1 MRATENDLN
10 EGEVICNKCNGKKE
24 FEVSSTLMQRC
35 PKCKGKGTLDWIENI
50 IGVKGT
56 YIKPGI
62 YTSEVDY
69 SAVIRPGE
77 KVEILTENDPWRFE
91 RDFIGKKCAK

>member
-1 MRATENDLN
+1 MN
-10 EGEVICNKCNGKKE
+10 EEGKIDCPKCLGVGEVLIRTKE
-24 FEVSSTLMQRC
+24 HLRVILC

-62 YTSEVDY
+62 YTNEVDVSFYY
-69 SAVIRPGE
+69 SGE
-77 KVEILTENDPWRFE
+77 KILETSKDGLKFFE
-91 RDFIGKKCAK
+91 KTIVK